1 MRYDED
7 YLNEQFA
14 KLLDKFDEHVIKYSA
29 QINLADDA
37 FIDNPTFLR
46 LMGVSQKTAQSWRDQ
61 GIVSF
66 SQIGSKIFYRKSDII
81 DILNRFHHKSSKQ

>member
-1 MRYDED
+1 MKYDED

-14 KLLDKFDEHVIKYSA
+14 KLLDKFDEHVIKFSA
-29 QINLADDA
+29 QINLADNA
-37 FIDNPTFLR
+37 FIDNPTFLK

-61 GIVSF
+61 GIISF

-81 DILNRFHHKSSKQ
+81 DMLNKYHIESSNL